1 MSSLRRTN
9 RFVLRSFPS
18 GIISTMIPVSH
29 RFRGH
34 NSLRFVYSNGKT
46 ARARIGNIKY
56 ITNPHR
62 KHSRVAVVVSKK
74 VIKSAIGRN
83 RIRRRVYEYAR
94 TVVIPQLPRA
104 FDIVVIVA
112 SADLATMPYDE
123 FKKQFDQLV
132 SQTDLYKT
140 AQG

>member
-1 MSSLRRTN
+1 MKL
-9 RFVLRSFPS
+9 
-18 GIISTMIPVSH
+18 MIPVLN

-46 ARARIGNIKY
+46 ARARVGNLKY

-83 RIRRRVYEYAR
+83 RIRRRVYEYIR
-94 TVVIPQLPRA
+94 TVVLPRLTRSY
-104 FDIVVIVA
+104 DIVVVVS
-112 SADLATMPYDE
+112 SAELATMPYPE
-123 FKKQFDQLV
+123 FQKQLDQLV
-132 SQTDLYKT
+132 EQTDLYKT
-140 AQG
+140 A